1 MSKRK
6 TERGFWVFDE
16 EIPSREGTLSVCGD
30 LSLASPL
37 AYDAYVWIA
46 QRIGSAS
53 ATTCV
58 MVDIDSAKRIAAALL
73 EFVRAAEADELTEL
87 AT

>member
-16 EIPSREGTLSVCGD
+16 GIPTRDGPVRVYES
-30 LSLASPL
+30 SLAG
-37 AYDAYVWIA
+37 AGAHVWI
-46 QRIGSAS
+46 GLGGAS
-53 ATTCV
+53 AGLCPYV
-58 MVDIDSAKRIAAALL
+58 LLLDVPSAKRVAAALL